1 MTTTEDKEN
10 GHKSSR
16 SKSSHKSS
24 SRKSTGDIACK
35 RRALRD
41 INHSRRSPAEE
52 QHTGDVGSE
61 AALRARVHQLE
72 ATLATTQSRLE
83 TAEDLI
89 EQGTA
94 PDSEDG
100 NTETIPHPDKL
111 SAVTMTEIKALL
123 KMDKLRWNA
132 MRTFTRHRLH
142 AGDLRSELVWKKQDT
157 LALGVIS
164 RAISNKFPELQRF
177 EGNWA
182 TYRIMK
188 ESWDNIKMYRRDVDR
203 PNTYVGR
210 KAVERRHRRAVP
222 SSPTPSGRESPHPP
236 TPGPARRRSTSPTS
250 PTSPT
255 TTAHVPKPRPLRR
268 ATDSDSGS
276 DSGSGFD
283 SGSGSG
289 AGAGSGSQSGS
300 DDDDNEDDM
309 VPASNENDD
318 RHGRGKRRLN
328 NSV

>member
-1 MTTTEDKEN
+1 MTSKDKEN
-10 GHKSSR
+10 RHKSSCR
-16 SKSSHKSS
+16 KSSHKSS
-24 SRKSTGDIACK
+24 SRKSTGDLARK
-35 RRALRD
+35 GQALRD
-41 INHSRRSPAEE
+41 HNHSRRSPAEE
-52 QHTGDVGSE
+52 HTGDVGSD

-72 ATLATTQSRLE
+72 GARPPALK

-89 EQGTA
+89 EQGAA

-111 SAVTMTEIKALL
+111 SAVTMNELKALL
-123 KMDKLRWNA
+123 KMDKLHWNA

-142 AGDLRSELVWKKQDT
+142 AGDLRPELVWKKQDT

-164 RAISNKFPELQRF
+164 RAISNKFPELQQF

-182 TYRIMK
+182 TYRIVK

-210 KAVERRHRRAVP
+210 KAVERRRRRATP
-222 SSPTPSGRESPHPP
+222 SSPTQSCRESPHPP
-236 TPGPARRRSTSPTS
+236 TPGPSRRRSTSPTS
-250 PTSPT
+250 LA
-255 TTAHVPKPRPLRR
+255 TAPRVPKPRPLRR

-276 DSGSGFD
+276 DSGSG
-283 SGSGSG
+283 

-300 DDDDNEDDM
+300 DDDNNNDDM
-309 VPASNENDD
+309 VLAGDEMMTGMEGAS
-318 RHGRGKRRLN
+318 
-328 NSV
+328 SVQTSPSRIAVLYMYSA